1 MKRLLV
7 SLLCVSLLGGEPRV
21 DPKEEALVAKRRSY
35 WAFQV
40 PVRVEIPAGVHPI
53 DHLEPAKRPPL
64 ELAKLK
70 RRLALDLT
78 GMPPKDV
85 LGSYEAMLERLMASP
100 RYGERWGQKWLDV
113 VRYAD
118 TNGYE
123 LDAERE
129 HAWRY
134 RDYVIRSF
142 NANKPFQQFLREQ
155 IAGDELF
162 PGDKEALV
170 ATGFWRAG
178 PRHVV
183 GGNQDE
189 EQNRQEDLIEM
200 THAVS
205 ATFMGLTMNCAR
217 CHNHKFDPILQAD
230 YYRLQAILAATE
242 FREVQIADGEE
253 ALAADEARKR
263 HEAKLKPIVDEIKA
277 IEKPYREQFR
287 RDKLPTLDQQFR
299 EVLEIAKEKRTE
311 EQKRLAKEAERQLS
325 PTWDEVVALIPPE
338 LKAKR
343 AGLRKRMHEINLDE
357 PAPAAHAYSVFT
369 VDEAR
374 KTHVLKV
381 GDHKHKL
388 QEVEAGLPLVLKR
401 DLGDFALDPRGRRAG
416 LANWLADPENPL
428 VARVFVNRVWQFRMG
443 QGIVKTMNDFG
454 TLGARPSN
462 LKLLDWLATEFVRS
476 GYNVKHIDRL
486 ILTSKAYQQQAERR
500 RRMDSDQL
508 RDSIL
513 AVSGMLNPKMGG
525 RPVKTPIEPEIY
537 DIIFTE
543 AEPDNLWP
551 LPKDRSEMYRRT
563 VYVLNRRTVR
573 LPMLANFDQPDTMSS
588 CPERATSTHALQG
601 LTMLNSEFMQ
611 EQAKAFAGRTG
622 GDVAKANELALGRAP
637 SEAEKRQ
644 AREFSKKGGTA
655 EDYHLALL
663 NRNEFIYLP

>member
-35 WAFQV
+35 WAFQA

-253 ALAADEARKR
+253 AQAADEARKR

-622 GDVAKANELALGRAP
+622 GDVAKAYELALGRAP
-637 SEAEKRQ
+637 SEAETRQ
-644 AREFSKKGGTA
+644 AREFFKKGGTA

>member
-1 MKRLLV
+1 L
-7 SLLCVSLLGGEPRV
+7 
-21 DPKEEALVAKRRSY
+21 
-35 WAFQV
+35 Q
-40 PVRVEIPAGVHPI
+40 
-53 DHLEPAKRPPL
+53 
-64 ELAKLK
+64 
-70 RRLALDLT
+70 
-78 GMPPKDV
+78 
-85 LGSYEAMLERLMASP
+85 
-100 RYGERWGQKWLDV
+100 V
-113 VRYAD
+113 VRNAD
-118 TNGYE
+118 PTGSQ

-134 RDYVIRSF
+134 REYVSRRF
-142 NANKPFQQFLREQ
+142 HANKPIQQFLREQ

-601 LTMLNSEFMQ
+601 LTMLNSDFMQ

-622 GDVAKANELALGRAP
+622 GDVAKAYELALGRAP
-637 SEAEKRQ
+637 SEAETRQ
-644 AREFSKKGGTA
+644 AREFFKKGGTA